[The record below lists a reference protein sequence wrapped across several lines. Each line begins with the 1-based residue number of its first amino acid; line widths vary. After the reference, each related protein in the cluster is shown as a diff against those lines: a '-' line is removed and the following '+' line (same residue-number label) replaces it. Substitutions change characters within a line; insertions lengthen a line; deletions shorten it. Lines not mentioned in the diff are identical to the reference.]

1 MSDITQAI
9 LEEHEWFRRRFAELD
24 GGREAG
30 DLEILWGLLAGRL
43 EVHAAAE
50 EDIFYPELL
59 RRGDD
64 AREETEDAIGD
75 HDEIRD
81 AVRRTVGLEPGSDQ
95 WWEAVRAAR
104 KANSDHM
111 AEEERGAL
119 ADFRRNV
126 DPERRE
132 RLGLRFRVELAGRTR
147 VQADLT
153 ERGPTPEA
161 YLARNDEPVSR

>member
-1 MSDITQAI
+1 MSDITLAI

-24 GGREAG
+24 GGRDAG
-30 DLEILWGLLAGRL
+30 DLDVLWQLLAGRL
-43 EVHAAAE
+43 EIHASAE
-50 EDIFYPELL
+50 EEIFYPELL

-81 AVRRTVGLEPGSDQ
+81 AVRRTVGLEVGSEG
-95 WWEAVRAAR
+95 WWDAVRSAR

-126 DPERRE
+126 DPDRRE
-132 RLGLRFRVELAGRTR
+132 HLGLRFRVELARRTL
-147 VQADLT
+147 VDADLT

-161 YLARNDEPVSR
+161 YLARNDGPATS

>member
-24 GGREAG
+24 GVDEAG
-30 DLEILWGLLAGRL
+30 ALDALWGLLAGRL

-50 EDIFYPELL
+50 EEVFYPELL

-64 AREETEDAIGD
+64 AEEETEDAIGD

-81 AVRRTVGLEPGSDQ
+81 AVRQTVGLQVGSDA
-95 WWEAVRAAR
+95 WWRAVTAAR

-119 ADFRRNV
+119 ADFRRNAE
-126 DPERRE
+126 PERRE
-132 RLGLRFRVELAGRTR
+132 RLGLRFRVILAQRTR
-147 VQADLT
+147 IEADLT

-161 YLARNDEPVSR
+161 YLAENS